1 MNDPARWRSPDGDA
15 PSEARELL
23 RHAAAPRAFD
33 AAARA
38 RNAAAI
44 AKISAGAVSA
54 PTTTLLGAKLAA
66 KVGLAA
72 LVAVSA
78 SVTVQRVRAHRE
90 PHHTAVVARA
100 ASPTA
105 PAPIAERAARV
116 EAPPAVTRPTAA
128 VAPAAQRPSAIA
140 APAVVVAPA
149 APVVESVVAA
159 APAPVERPHVVVAS
173 PHRASPIAA
182 PSPEGGVA
190 SSGYAPPHVVP
201 TMAAPADALERES
214 GLLTAAAGS
223 AERDPQGALAALDRH
238 AREFPSGQ
246 MAPEREFL
254 AVRLLRS
261 LGRESDARARADA
274 LAARYPSSPYAARA
288 RRLFDTTP

>member
-15 PSEARELL
+15 PSEAKELL

-44 AKISAGAVSA
+44 AKISAGAA
-54 PTTTLLGAKLAA
+54 AAQTTTLFGAKLVA

-72 LVAVSA
+72 LVAISAGVSM
-78 SVTVQRVRAHRE
+78 QRVRARRDG
-90 PHHTAVVARA
+90 HHAPAVARVTSPV
-100 ASPTA
+100 ASPALVAA
-105 PAPIAERAARV
+105 PPERAARV
-116 EAPPAVTRPTAA
+116 AAPTPTPDRGAVADRSAEPPAPTAA
-128 VAPAAQRPSAIA
+128 LPQIAPERAPVAP
-140 APAVVVAPA
+140 VVAPPVAHPRVVAHREPAVA
-149 APVVESVVAA
+149 APVAA
-159 APAPVERPHVVVAS
+159 
-173 PHRASPIAA
+173 
-182 PSPEGGVA
+182 GGVSQA
-190 SSGYAPPHVVP
+190 GYAPPHVVP
-201 TMAAPADALERES
+201 TMAAPAEALERET
-214 GLLTAAAGS
+214 GLIGAAVGS
-223 AERDPQGALAALDRH
+223 FDRDPQGALAALDRH

-246 MAPEREFL
+246 MAAEREFL

-274 LAARYPSSPYAARA
+274 LATRYPSSPYAARA

>member
-23 RHAAAPRAFD
+23 RHAAGPRAFD

-38 RNAAAI
+38 RNAATI

-54 PTTTLLGAKLAA
+54 PTTTLFGAKLAA
-66 KVGLAA
+66 KVALAA
-72 LVAVSA
+72 LVAISA

-90 PHHTAVVARA
+90 PHHAAVVARS
-100 ASPTA
+100 ASPTV

-116 EAPPAVTRPTAA
+116 EGPSVESARVAVVETAA
-128 VAPAAQRPSAIA
+128 ERPSSIVAP
-140 APAVVVAPA
+140 VVAAPA
-149 APVVESVVAA
+149 APVVAPALVAA
-159 APAPVERPHVVVAS
+159 APPPSEHHHVAVVAA
-173 PHRASPIAA
+173 HREIPVVAPTSVGSAS
-182 PSPEGGVA
+182 
-190 SSGYAPPHVVP
+190 SSGYASPHVVP

-214 GLLTAAAGS
+214 GLIDVAIRSLNS
-223 AERDPQGALAALDRH
+223 DPQEALAALDRH
-238 AREFPSGQ
+238 AREFPNGQ
-246 MAPEREFL
+246 MAAEREFL

-261 LGRESDARARADA
+261 LGRESDARARADS